1 MITIN
6 SNASAMMAQNNLFNA
21 QSALTGNMQQLSTGL
36 RINSASDDAAG
47 MQISNRMETQMN
59 GLGVAQ
65 RNSNDAISMAQTAEG
80 AMTENVTMLNRMR
93 DLAMQSANGSNT
105 QDDRDAMQKEV
116 ESLVSEIDR
125 IAESTNFA
133 GINLLDGEDG
143 NAKSFTFQ
151 VGPHKGDTIGF
162 DINSMRSE
170 HLGQIDAGLDNNMFG
185 GGFTGSFSA
194 DETLGMVTE
203 FAAGEAVEFTIDG
216 QMISVEGVP
225 GVPGVPGEPGGPG
238 IAPAE
243 GEAAFVRAL
252 NNAIN
257 EDPYLAD
264 MGISAD
270 INDDNQL
277 TFTANSSITISNS
290 DRGPITLRD
299 ESAGKS
305 ALNVSEIDIS
315 SVEGAQRAIEILDVA
330 LKEVDEQRADL
341 GAVQNRLEST
351 ISNLSNIEENLGVSQ
366 SRILDADFASQTV
379 EMTSNQMLMQA
390 GTSILAQAKGMPQ
403 YATMLL

>member
-6 SNASAMMAQNNLFNA
+6 SNASAMMAQNNLFKSQA
-21 QSALTGNMQQLSTGL
+21 ALTGNMQQLSTGL

-105 QDDRDAMQKEV
+105 EDDRDAMQKEV
-116 ESLVSEIDR
+116 TSLIAEIDR

-133 GINLLDGEDG
+133 GINLLDGNDG
-143 NAKSFTFQ
+143 GAKSFSFQ
-151 VGPHKGDTIGF
+151 VGPNSDDTIGF
-162 DINSMRSE
+162 DINSMRAE
-170 HLGQIDAGLDNNMFG
+170 HLGQIDGGLDNNMFG

-203 FAAGEAVEFTIDG
+203 FAAGKAVEFTIDG
-216 QMISVEGVP
+216 QMISVEGVQ
-225 GVPGVPGEPGGPG
+225 GKPGEPGEPG
-238 IAPAE
+238 EPGVAPAE

-264 MGISAD
+264 MGISAE
-270 INDDNQL
+270 INEDDQL

-299 ESAGKS
+299 ESAGAS
-305 ALNVSEIDIS
+305 ASNVSEIDIS
-315 SVEGAQRAIEILDVA
+315 SVKGAQQAIEILDVA

-390 GTSILAQAKGMPQ
+390 GTSVLAQAKGMPQ